1 MGGNRVATNKGF
13 HSFLF
18 IWGGQLGS
26 LLGSSLTSFALGVYI
41 LQKTGSVSNFA
52 ITLLCMSIPGLIVSP
67 FAGALVDKWNR
78 KGMMLASDF
87 LSGFATL
94 GIFGTVFFSQLQLW
108 HIYTAVIMWSIAGS
122 MQFPAYQSIVAHIV
136 EKKHLA
142 RANGLIQ
149 MSDAASTI
157 VAPPIAGIL
166 LPFIHIQGILIID
179 FFSFF
184 LAIFSLLI
192 VKITSL
198 QVSESF
204 KKKQSIFLDIK
215 DGIQYLRSNKALLWF
230 LTYFSLANFILGF
243 ENVLLQPLI
252 LSISDAKSLGFVM
265 SCIGLSMVLGGL
277 VMSAWGGPKRKTRG
291 VFGFGL
297 ISSVFFTFIWA
308 SHSIPIMC
316 VFIFISFFFLPFGNT
331 CSQVIWQS
339 KVEPSFQGRVF
350 ALRRMIAM
358 SLMPISYLLS
368 APLLNHVFT
377 PVMSSHATFGKLFGG
392 WLGIGENGG
401 IRLFLV
407 ILGLTWI
414 LTTILLSF
422 HKEIKLLDEDNKSQ
436 ESVIPAS
443 V

>member
-1 MGGNRVATNKGF
+1 MATNKGF
-13 HSFLF
+13 QSFLF

-41 LQKTGSVSNFA
+41 LQQTGSVSNFA

-94 GIFGTVFFSQLQLW
+94 GIFSTVFFSQLQLW
-108 HIYTAVIMWSIAGS
+108 HIYTAVIMWSVAGS
-122 MQFPAYQSIVAHIV
+122 MQFPAYQSIVAQIV
-136 EKKHLA
+136 EKKHLG

-149 MSDAASTI
+149 MSDAASSI
-157 VAPPIAGIL
+157 VAPPLAGIL

-179 FFSFF
+179 FLSFF

-192 VKITSL
+192 VKIPSI
-198 QVSESF
+198 QRSETFS
-204 KKKQSIFLDIK
+204 KKQTIFLDIK
-215 DGIQYLRSNKALLWF
+215 DGFKYLRMNKALIWF
-230 LTYFSLANFILGF
+230 LTYFSMANFILGF

-252 LSISDAKSLGFVM
+252 LSMSDAKSLGFVM

-297 ISSVFFTFIWA
+297 ISSLFFTLIWS
-308 SHSIPIMC
+308 SHSIPVMC
-316 VFIFISFFFLPFGNT
+316 VFIFVSFFFLPFGNT

-339 KVEPSFQGRVF
+339 KVEPSIQGRVF

-368 APLLNHVFT
+368 APLLEHVFT
-377 PVMSSHATFGKLFGG
+377 PFMSTNAIGGKLFGG
-392 WLGIGENGG
+392 WLGIGENSG
-401 IRLFLV
+401 IRLFLI
-407 ILGLTWI
+407 ILGFIWI
-414 LTTILLSF
+414 VTTVLLSF
-422 HKEIKLLDEDNKSQ
+422 HKEIKLLDEDNKTQ
-436 ESVIPAS
+436 DSVVPAS

>member
-1 MGGNRVATNKGF
+1 MGGKEQGF
-13 HSFLF
+13 ISFLW

-52 ITLLCMSIPGLIVSP
+52 ITLLCMSIPGLLISP

-78 KGMMLASDF
+78 KGMMLASDC
-87 LSGFATL
+87 LSGIASL
-94 GIFGTVFFSQLQLW
+94 GIFVTLFFSQLQLW
-108 HIYTAVIMWSIAGS
+108 HIYTAVIMWSIAGA
-122 MQFPAYQSIVAHIV
+122 MQFPAYQAIVAQIV
-136 EKKHLA
+136 EKKHLG

-166 LPFIHIQGILIID
+166 LPFIHLQGILIID

-184 LAIFSLLI
+184 LAISSLLI
-192 VKITSL
+192 VKIPAIV
-198 QVSESF
+198 VSESF
-204 KKKQSIFLDIK
+204 RKKQSIFLDIK
-215 DGIQYLRSNKALLWF
+215 DGIQYLRMNKALLWF

-252 LSISDAKSLGFVM
+252 LSISNAKTLGFVM

-277 VMSAWGGPKRKTRG
+277 VMSAWSGPKRKTRG

-297 ISSVFFTFIWA
+297 ISSVFFTMIWA
-308 SHSIPIMC
+308 SHSIPVMC
-316 VFIFISFFFLPFGNT
+316 VFIFIAFFFLPFGNT

-339 KVEPSFQGRVF
+339 KVELSIQGRVF

-368 APLLNHVFT
+368 SPLLEHVFAPL
-377 PVMSSHATFGKLFGG
+377 MSSDAIGGKLLGG
-392 WLGIGENGG
+392 WLGVGENGG
-401 IRLFLV
+401 IRLFLMM
-407 ILGLTWI
+407 LGLIWV
-414 LTTILLSF
+414 LTTIALSF
-422 HKEIKLLDEDNKSQ
+422 HKEIKLLDEDNKLND
-436 ESVIPAS
+436 SVVPAS

>member
-1 MGGNRVATNKGF
+1 MGENKGF
-13 HSFLF
+13 TSFLL

-26 LLGSSLTSFALGVYI
+26 LLGTSLTSFALGVYI

-52 ITLLCMSIPGLIVSP
+52 ITLVCMSIPGLIISP

-78 KGMMLASDF
+78 KGMMLASDI
-87 LSGFATL
+87 LSGMATM
-94 GIFGTVFFSQLQLW
+94 GICATIFFSELQLW
-108 HIYTAVIMWSIAGS
+108 HIYSAVIIWSIAGA
-122 MQFPAYQSIVAHIV
+122 MQFPAYQAIVSQIV
-136 EKKHLA
+136 EKKHLG

-149 MSDAASTI
+149 TSEAASTI
-157 VAPPIAGIL
+157 IAPPIAGIL
-166 LPFIHIQGILIID
+166 LPFIHLEGILLID

-192 VKITSL
+192 VKIPHITAL
-198 QVSESF
+198 ESF
-204 KKKQSIFLDIK
+204 IKKQSILLDIK
-215 DGIQYLRSNKALLWF
+215 DGIQYLRMNRALLWF

-252 LSISDAKSLGFVM
+252 LSIGNAKTLGFVM
-265 SCIGLSMVLGGL
+265 SCLGLSMVLGGL

-297 ISSVFFTFIWA
+297 ISSVFFTLIWA
-308 SHSIPIMC
+308 SNSIPFMC

-339 KVEPSFQGRVF
+339 KVEPSIQGRVF

-368 APLLNHVFT
+368 APLIEHVFT
-377 PVMSSHATFGKLFGG
+377 PLMSSHAIGGQLFGG
-392 WLGIGENGG
+392 WLGVDENSG
-401 IRLFLV
+401 IRLFLM
-407 ILGLTWI
+407 IMGLIWI
-414 LTTILLSF
+414 LTTVALSF
-422 HKEIKLLDEDNKSQ
+422 HREIKILDEESKSQ
-436 ESVIPAS
+436 DTVVSVT
-443 V
+443 